1 MNNKLQKRKFLRF
14 GLGLLLVLSGSLSA
28 FAQNESTVRG
38 TVIDAKNEPVI
49 GASVILKGK
58 ASIGTATDL
67 DGSFTL
73 SIPAGNQTLV
83 VSYLGMKTKEVT
95 TGGKDNIKVILE
107 DDQVGLQ
114 EVVVVGYGQQKK
126 ESVIGAITQ
135 TSGQVLERAGG
146 VSNVGAALTGN
157 LPGVTTM
164 SSTGMPGEEDPQIVI
179 RGATSWNNSQ
189 PLVLVDGIERPMS
202 SLDINSV
209 ETISVLKDASATA
222 VFGVKGANGVILI
235 TTKRGQEGKAVINVS
250 INSTLKAPSK
260 LPGKYDSYDA
270 LGLRNRVIESELGS
284 EPDSWQSI
292 TPQDVINKYRYP
304 ENLTES
310 ERYPN
315 VNWVDALFKNYTWSD
330 NATLGISG
338 GTKFVKYFANFDYL
352 HEGDLF
358 RQYDNGRGY
367 QGGYGFNRINV
378 RSNLDFQLTPTTV
391 LSTNLAGS
399 FGVKKQPYS
408 RNWEG
413 TVDYEYNM
421 WSAVYAGA
429 PDMFLPQYSN
439 GLWGFYPPQKS
450 ISNSVETVMNAGVG
464 SKTTTRINTDFTLQ
478 QDLKML
484 LKGLNFKGT
493 VSWDNAFVELNR
505 GINDLDHQ
513 YQSYWIDPDTGAS
526 QLGYVNQPA
535 GGYDFYESI
544 AWNPVGGFVDNKQ
557 TYRNLYYDLQLNY
570 GASFGNNNVAAMGL
584 FSRQETAQGS
594 VLPIHRED
602 WVGRLTYD
610 FAKKYFLE
618 LNGSYDGSDKFGT
631 AYRFGSFGSGAVGWM
646 LSEEKFLKSLTFLDM
661 LKLRASY
668 GTIGDDNIGG
678 VTNQFNDKYR
688 WLYMTQWAYGGSPG
702 STAITLNG
710 TASPYTW
717 YRIVTEGNPNVHWE
731 TVYKTNFG
739 ADYSFLKGL
748 FAGSIDFFNDNRMDV
763 LVSGDPTAAI
773 HRAVPSYFGAIPP
786 SANLGKVQSRGYELE
801 LRINKK
807 LNPNLRLWGNFNMTH
822 AINKVKE
829 ADDPELTPD
838 YQKKAGHSLNQ
849 AYSYIDN
856 GIYNTWDQLYGSTM
870 WDKSDNQKLPGN
882 FNIIDYNGDGVINSD
897 DNVPYAYSGTPQNT
911 YNATV
916 GFEWKGFSGFLQ
928 FYGVNDVTRQVVF
941 TTFSG
946 KLDAAFD
953 EGALWSKDNTTNVLP
968 LPRWNTTPAEYNVG
982 TRYMF
987 DGSYIRLK
995 NMEIA
1000 YTFTSGWIT
1009 KLGFQNLKLYVN
1021 GDNLW
1026 LWTRMPDD
1034 RESNFAGTGWASQG
1048 AYPTVKRYNFGI
1060 KFTL

>member
-1 MNNKLQKRKFLRF
+1 MKNKSKKRKILRF
-14 GLGLLLVLSGSLSA
+14 KLVLLFVLLGSMSI
-28 FAQNESTVRG
+28 FAQSEKTIKG
-38 TVIDAKNEPVI
+38 TVVDTKKEPVI
-49 GASVILKGK
+49 GASVVLKGK
-58 ASIGTATDL
+58 STVGTATDVN
-67 DGSFTL
+67 GVFTL
-73 SIPAGNQTLV
+73 TVPSGNQTV
-83 VSYLGMKTKEVT
+83 VISYLGMKTKEVT
-95 TGGKDNIKVILE
+95 IGGKENISIIME
-107 DDQVGLQ
+107 DDQVGLG

-146 VSNVGAALTGN
+146 VPDIGSALTGN

-189 PLVLVDGIERPMS
+189 PLVLVDGIERPMNS
-202 SLDINSV
+202 VDINSV
-209 ETISVLKDASATA
+209 ATISVLKDASATA

-235 TTKRGQEGKAVINVS
+235 TTKRGQEGKATINISV
-250 INSTLKAPSK
+250 NSTLKAPSK

-270 LGLRNRVIESELGS
+270 LSLRNRVIESELGS
-284 EPDSWQSI
+284 DPNSWMSI

-304 ENLTES
+304 ANLAES

-358 RQYDNGRGY
+358 KQYDNGRGY

-391 LSTNLAGS
+391 LSTNLSGS

-408 RNWEG
+408 RNGG

-421 WSAVYAGA
+421 WSAVYSGA

-439 GLWGFYPPQKS
+439 GLWGFYAPQKS
-450 ISNSVETVMNAGVG
+450 IGNSVQTVMDAGIG
-464 SKTTTRINTDFTLQ
+464 SNTTTRINTDFTLT
-478 QDLKML
+478 QDLKMV

-493 VSWDNAFVELNR
+493 ASWDNAFMEINR
-505 GINDLDHQ
+505 GINDLDHTA
-513 YQSYWIDPDTGAS
+513 QSYWVDPATGIP
-526 QLGYVNQPA
+526 QLGYLNQPA

-544 AWNPVGGFVDNKQ
+544 GWNPVSGWVDNNQ
-557 TYRNLYYDLQLNY
+557 TYRNLYYQLQLNY
-570 GASFGNNNVAAMGL
+570 GASFGKNSVTAMGL
-584 FSRQETAQGS
+584 FSRQETSQGS

-602 WVGRLTYD
+602 WVGRVTYD
-610 FAKKYFLE
+610 YAKRYFIE
-618 LNGSYDGSDKFGT
+618 LNGSYDGSDKF
-631 AYRFGSFGSGAVGWM
+631 ASNYRFGTFGSGAIGWM
-646 LSEEKFLKSLTFLDM
+646 LSEEKFMKSLKFLDM
-661 LKLRASY
+661 LKIRGSY

-678 VTNQFNDKYR
+678 VANQFNSEYR
-688 WLYMTQWAYGGSPG
+688 WLYMTQWAYGGSPAA
-702 STAITLNG
+702 TAMSLTG
-710 TASPYTW
+710 AVSPYTW

-731 TVYKTNFG
+731 TVYKSNIG

-748 FAGSIDFFNDNRMDV
+748 LAGSVDFFNDTRKDI
-763 LVSGDPTAAI
+763 LIFGSD
-773 HRAVPSYFGAIPP
+773 RAVPSYFGATPP
-786 SANLGKVQSRGYELE
+786 AANLGKMQSRGYELE
-801 LRINKK
+801 LRINKQ
-807 LNPNLRLWGNFNMTH
+807 LNHNLRLWGNFNMTH
-822 AINKVKE
+822 AINKVIDK
-829 ADDPELTPD
+829 DDPELLPD
-838 YQKKAGHSLNQ
+838 YQKASGKTLNQ
-849 AYSYIDN
+849 AYSYVDN
-856 GIYNTWDQLYGSTM
+856 GTYNTWDQLYGSTA
-870 WDKSDNQKLPGN
+870 WSKSDNQKLPGN
-882 FNIIDYNGDGVINSD
+882 FNIIDYNGDGVIDSN
-897 DNVPYAYSGTPQNT
+897 DNIPYGYSGTPQNT

-946 KLDAAFD
+946 KLDAAYD
-953 EGALWSKDNTTNVLP
+953 EGTLWSKDNTANVLP
-968 LPRWNTTPAEYNVG
+968 LPRWDTTPAEYNVG

-995 NMEIA
+995 NAEIA
-1000 YTFTSGWIT
+1000 YTFTSGWI
-1009 KLGFQNLKLYVN
+1009 KKIGFQNLKLYVN

-1048 AYPTVKRYNFGI
+1048 AYPTVKRYNFGL